1 MKSYCPVQDKLVE
14 FEDRLPDLP
23 LDPPEADYYLDLED
37 RFRLSKTQRQRYAEI
52 DF

>member
-1 MKSYCPVQDKLVE
+1 MKSYCLVQDKFVD

-23 LDPPEADYYLDLED
+23 LDPPEDVNYLDLED
-37 RFRLSKTQRQRYAEI
+37 SCRLSKMQRQRYAEV

>member
-1 MKSYCPVQDKLVE
+1 MKSYCPLQDKFVE

-23 LDPPEADYYLDLED
+23 LDPPEDDNYLDRKD
-37 RFRLSKTQRQRYAEI
+37 RYRLSNAQRQRYAEI